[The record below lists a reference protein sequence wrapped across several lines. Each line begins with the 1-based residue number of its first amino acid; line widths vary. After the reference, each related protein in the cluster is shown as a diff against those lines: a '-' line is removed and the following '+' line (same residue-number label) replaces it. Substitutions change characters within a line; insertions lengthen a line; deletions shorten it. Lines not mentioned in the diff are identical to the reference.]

1 MLSTQD
7 FAHEVWLSLENI
19 RERLAVLETEARHTR
34 GHLERL
40 EGRTDYG
47 QAADAGAAPR
57 SASRPRGEAGTNSGS
72 DPGSDSGASINI
84 RISRRTLG
92 SLGGGGVIGGGLLAA
107 VVGAG
112 RALGWW

>member
-34 GHLERL
+34 CHLQRL
-40 EGRTDYG
+40 EGRGRSPYVR
-47 QAADAGAAPR
+47 AGAEPEE
-57 SASRPRGEAGTNSGS
+57 SRADGAVRAEDN
-72 DPGSDSGASINI
+72 GASIHI
-84 RISRRTLG
+84 RISRKTLG
-92 SLGGGGVIGGGLLAA
+92 SIGGGGAIGGGLLAG
-107 VVGAG
+107 VMGLG

>member
-47 QAADAGAAPR
+47 LAPMPAPRRGAQADAEVKPVRTRAATPGPASTFA
-57 SASRPRGEAGTNSGS
+57 SA
-72 DPGSDSGASINI
+72 
-84 RISRRTLG
+84 
-92 SLGGGGVIGGGLLAA
+92 
-107 VVGAG
+107 AG
-112 RALGWW
+112 RWAAWAEAE

>member
-47 QAADAGAAPR
+47 LAADAGAGPPG
-57 SASRPRGEAGTNSGS
+57 ASRRRGEAGPDS
-72 DPGSDSGASINI
+72 GSDSGASINI

-107 VVGAG
+107 VVGTG

>member
-47 QAADAGAAPR
+47 LAADAGAGPR
-57 SASRPRGEAGTNSGS
+57 GASRRRGEAGPDSGS
-72 DPGSDSGASINI
+72 DSGSDSGASINI

-107 VVGAG
+107 VVGTG

>member
-47 QAADAGAAPR
+47 LAADAGAAPR
-57 SASRPRGEAGTNSGS
+57 GASRPRGEAGPES
-72 DPGSDSGASINI
+72 GSDSGASINI

-107 VVGAG
+107 VAGAG

>member
-47 QAADAGAAPR
+47 LAADAGAAPPGV
-57 SASRPRGEAGTNSGS
+57 SRRRGEAGPDSGS
-72 DPGSDSGASINI
+72 DSGSDSGASINI

-107 VVGAG
+107 VVGTG

>member
-34 GHLERL
+34 CHLQRLERRL
-40 EGRTDYG
+40 DPGPSE
-47 QAADAGAAPR
+47 AARGCRLAGAAD
-57 SASRPRGEAGTNSGS
+57 GDAGDAG
-72 DPGSDSGASINI
+72 SGAVINV
-84 RISRRTLG
+84 RVSRKTLG
-92 SLGGGGVIGGGLLAA
+92 SVGGGGALGGGLLTAAA
-107 VVGAG
+107 VLG

>member
-40 EGRTDYG
+40 EGRTDY
-47 QAADAGAAPR
+47 APATDARTAPPG
-57 SASRPRGEAGTNSGS
+57 ASRPRGEAGLDSG
-72 DPGSDSGASINI
+72 GDSGASINI
-84 RISRRTLG
+84 RINRRTLG

>member
-47 QAADAGAAPR
+47 LAADAGSAPPG
-57 SASRPRGEAGTNSGS
+57 ASRCRGEAGPDS
-72 DPGSDSGASINI
+72 GSDSGASINI

>member
-40 EGRTDYG
+40 EGRADYG
-47 QAADAGAAPR
+47 QAANADAGPLGV
-57 SASRPRGEAGTNSGS
+57 SRRRGEAGPES
-72 DPGSDSGASINI
+72 GSDSGASINI

-107 VVGAG
+107 VAGAG